1 MDVASTFA
9 VSVAPPP
16 YQKEVDEARRDTQ
29 NKVSIPQLNESHNSK
44 AQSHIGDRRGNTD
57 GENSLLSAQ
66 QHGIM
71 DAEDDIVIDANGRKR
86 RQRHKK
92 KGEQNAEDQDQGHSD
107 GDNPHDEYAFDGHE
121 YPQSTDGLTEDNFD
135 SNIKYGYDPI
145 TGYYQIPA
153 TRRNPARAILLRFR
167 EQNVHFLEKFSDKN
181 TAVGLINFALCRKYG
196 SIIPHSRLGQVV
208 EKNAQNKGQQ
218 SYCQPFSY
226 LTKVLI

>member
-29 NKVSIPQLNESHNSK
+29 NRVSIPKLNESHNSK

-71 DAEDDIVIDANGRKR
+71 DAEDDIVVDSNGRRKR
-86 RQRHKK
+86 QKRKK
-92 KGEQNAEDQDQGHSD
+92 KDEQGQEQSQDQSQQQPTD
-107 GDNPHDEYAFDGHE
+107 DYAFDGHE
-121 YPQSTDGLTEDNFD
+121 YPQSAKG
-135 SNIKYGYDPI
+135 IKDERYSAIKSGYDPI

-153 TRRNPARAILLRFR
+153 TRRTSARSILLRFR
-167 EQNVHFLEKFSDKN
+167 EQNVHFLERFSDKN

-196 SIIPHSRLGQVV
+196 SIIPHSRRGQVV
-208 EKNAQNKGQQ
+208 EKKA
-218 SYCQPFSY
+218 
-226 LTKVLI
+226 

>member
-29 NKVSIPQLNESHNSK
+29 NRVSIPKLNESHNSK

-57 GENSLLSAQ
+57 GENSLLSAH

-71 DAEDDIVIDANGRKR
+71 DAVDDIIVDSNGRRKR
-86 RQRHKK
+86 QKRNKK
-92 KGEQNAEDQDQGHSD
+92 DQDGNSQQEQEQEPKQSTD
-107 GDNPHDEYAFDGHE
+107 DFAFEGHE
-121 YPQSTDGLTEDNFD
+121 YPQTAKG
-135 SNIKYGYDPI
+135 IKDERYSAIKSGYDPI

-153 TRRNPARAILLRFR
+153 TRRSAARAVLLRFR
-167 EQNVHFLEKFSDKN
+167 EQNVHFLERFSDKS

-196 SIIPHSRLGQVV
+196 SIIPHSKRGQVV
-208 EKNAQNKGQQ
+208 EKQA
-218 SYCQPFSY
+218 
-226 LTKVLI
+226 

>member
-16 YQKEVDEARRDTQ
+16 YQKEVDEARRETQ
-29 NKVSIPQLNESHNSK
+29 NKTSIPQLNESHGSK

-71 DAEDDIVIDANGRKR
+71 DAEDEIVVDADGRKKRHR
-86 RQRHKK
+86 RKK
-92 KGEQNAEDQDQGHSD
+92 KDGEESSEQEHSQNPDSNQDD
-107 GDNPHDEYAFDGHE
+107 AYAFEGHE
-121 YPQSTDGLTEDNFD
+121 YPQTPDGLRKDQYG
-135 SNIKYGYDPI
+135 SNIKAGYDPI
-145 TGYYQIPA
+145 TGYYQVPA
-153 TRRNPARAILLRFR
+153 SKRYPARAILLRFR
-167 EQNVHFLEKFSDKN
+167 EQNVHFLERFSDKN

-208 EKNAQNKGQQ
+208 EKNA
-218 SYCQPFSY
+218 
-226 LTKVLI
+226 